1 MKRIK
6 TILESKYTIILI
18 IIFTIIFGFINLK
31 KDINYEVEDNYI
43 IRHIKYTD
51 DKISITTDHV
61 LINYYKV
68 SDEFKVGDRIR
79 VEGTYYVP
87 STNTNFNM
95 FNYNLYLKSKKIY
108 YINTAS
114 KIEVI
119 SHSNNIFYKIKNK
132 IIDKIDGYDKNGYL
146 YAFILGDN
154 NYIDDSIKESFK
166 DNGISHLFAISGMH
180 VTLLSVVMLTIL
192 NKIKKSNINYVIV
205 ILFLV
210 FYTFLVNFAPSMM
223 RACMMFI
230 LLFINK
236 ISHLNIK
243 THKLFIYLTC
253 FFLIYNPYY
262 IYNIGFLFSFSI
274 TFFLILFG
282 KNNYNYFINLFMTS
296 LIAFIASIPILINN
310 FYSINLLSP
319 FINLIFVPFVSFI
332 IFPLILVT
340 FIIPVLSPILN
351 LFLKILEYLSLFI
364 SKYSF
369 NIILCHIPYYIVI
382 LYYVIIFIVLIN
394 FKKGKYKYILIL
406 LIMLF
411 IHTNVP
417 NLSNE
422 VHFLDVGQG
431 DSILLRLKNKTY
443 LIDTGGN
450 RNYDLSSNLLIP
462 YFKSL
467 GIKHIDYLILTHGD
481 FDHMGSSLNLVNNF
495 KTKEVIFNCG
505 EFNDL
510 EEKIIETLDSKR
522 ITYYSCIKELNIDTN
537 KFYFLQTKEYD
548 NENDNS
554 NVIYTEINGYKFMF
568 MGDAGVDKE
577 KDIIDKY
584 NLPNI
589 DVLKVGHHGS
599 KTSSSKDFINEI
611 NPKYSIIS
619 VGKNNR
625 YGHPN
630 KEVLNNLK
638 DSKIYRTDKD
648 GSIMFKINNNK
659 LKIET
664 CEP

>member
-332 IFPLILVT
+332 ILNSDEDIALTVIPIPSPL
-340 FIIPVLSPILN
+340 
-351 LFLKILEYLSLFI
+351 
-364 SKYSF
+364 
-369 NIILCHIPYYIVI
+369 VI
-382 LYYVIIFIVLIN
+382 LSY
-394 FKKGKYKYILIL
+394 G
-406 LIMLF
+406 LF
-411 IHTNVP
+411 DCQIG
-417 NLSNE
+417 
-422 VHFLDVGQG
+422 FLNTV
-431 DSILLRLKNKTY
+431 
-443 LIDTGGN
+443 
-450 RNYDLSSNLLIP
+450 
-462 YFKSL
+462 
-467 GIKHIDYLILTHGD
+467 
-481 FDHMGSSLNLVNNF
+481 
-495 KTKEVIFNCG
+495 
-505 EFNDL
+505 
-510 EEKIIETLDSKR
+510 
-522 ITYYSCIKELNIDTN
+522 
-537 KFYFLQTKEYD
+537 FL
-548 NENDNS
+548 
-554 NVIYTEINGYKFMF
+554 
-568 MGDAGVDKE
+568 
-577 KDIIDKY
+577 
-584 NLPNI
+584 
-589 DVLKVGHHGS
+589 
-599 KTSSSKDFINEI
+599 
-611 NPKYSIIS
+611 
-619 VGKNNR
+619 
-625 YGHPN
+625 
-630 KEVLNNLK
+630 
-638 DSKIYRTDKD
+638 
-648 GSIMFKINNNK
+648 
-659 LKIET
+659 
-664 CEP
+664 